1 LRSKVFSC
9 LALLVFSANFNL
21 FAQQVSS
28 DPSPAESSLERIPL
42 LFEPN
47 RGQAENSAQFVSR
60 GNGYTVFLATDK
72 TELVLPPTRDVK
84 GQGMKSELSVITLE
98 FLRANKR
105 VRLEAAD
112 LLPGKSNYFIGNGSS
127 NWIAGVPQ
135 YARINLKSIYP
146 GIDLVYYGNNGLLEY
161 DFVLSPGADP
171 GVLGLRVS
179 GADKI
184 SADVSGNLLLQAR
197 NGTVQLQKPTIYQE
211 TSGVRHIIEG
221 KFILR
226 ADNEV
231 GFIVYDYDRTK
242 PLVVDPVLSYSTLIG
257 ANNSTQVQGVAVD
270 PSGNVIIAGTTYATN
285 YPTVAAFQ
293 PTNHGTSNVFITKLN
308 PAGNV
313 ILYSTYLGGSGFDT
327 GRAIAVDS
335 AGNAYVTGSAN
346 SADFPT
352 TPGAFNTTCPGFC
365 NTSFVTKV
373 LADGALG
380 YSTFMGGVTGAWAI
394 AVDSAGAAY
403 ITGTAG
409 SGLPLVNAFQSAP
422 AGGFAQKLKPDG
434 TALDYSTYLGGGGDW
449 GRGIAVDTS
458 GSAYVVGSTS
468 ATNFPLKNAL
478 QSSLLYPLSNA
489 FITKFSPDGA
499 SLAFSTYLGGTS
511 PFNSSGD
518 VATGVAIDPLG
529 NIHITGT
536 SSSCEFPL
544 SLNAFNTDCGR
555 ISTDPEVF
563 VVTLNSAGSQ
573 IVSSTFLQSG
583 QGGSSPEIA
592 VDKSGNSYI
601 AGSTNSSN
609 YPVLNPV
616 ETLQQ
621 ALSNGF
627 VTELD
632 PSGKLLFSTYLGE
645 NSPGAPGYGA
655 QIAGVTV
662 DGKGGIYVAG
672 AGQADFPLLH
682 PIPNQVIQ
690 LQLFVAKIS
699 PGKSPQFS
707 LSPRVSPMLALRN
720 VSSVPLTI
728 SSIVPS
734 SNFTMGGNCGTSLAP
749 GGGCNLILIG
759 ADDKK
764 TSGTVTIT
772 SNAYTTPQKF
782 TISKSPSGD
791 SLGSLVSIFPTFVQ
805 FPSQFFGTTSAA
817 QRIVV
822 KNWGLPAAINS
833 ISIIQPAAFTETNN
847 CPALLN
853 TAASCTI
860 SVTYSAATGQD
871 RAQLVIVHD
880 PNQARDTVYLSGP
893 GSPSAIAA
901 STSAVEFGSQQVGVP
916 ALARIVN
923 LANTTPYPAVITG
936 LSASAAY
943 AQSNTCASALSPHK
957 ECRVS
962 VTFAPTGNQDAT
974 GTLTVSN
981 YGPGGPETIQ
991 LHATGI
997 QPGDLVLSPVSL
1009 SFSGYVGFKTGPDT
1023 VTVTNNTQSAV
1034 TINVNNI
1041 KASAPFSQTHTCSSS
1056 LAPASSCQIS
1066 VFFKATQPGAASGT
1080 LQVPFVGAG
1089 SPQTIAL
1096 TGTAQAAQTTVQFY
1110 PLSVQFGE
1118 QRVKT
1123 SSSQTTVGVENNGT
1137 TTVTLGSVSI
1147 QGSEFSIAQNNCGT
1161 TLARNTGCGLEV
1173 VFTPS
1178 AIGGRKG
1185 TMSVTAS
1192 DSSSPH
1198 TATLQGTGISNGIG
1212 TPSSSTLSFGTQ
1224 KVGTQSKPLQVTFTN
1239 TGTGTLTLKGIAISP
1254 QLFTQS
1260 NTCAS
1265 SLAAGA
1271 HCTVSVQFA
1280 PTLKGLLAGSLSIQD
1295 DGSVGQHSVAL
1306 SGIGQ

>member
-9 LALLVFSANFNL
+9 LVLLVFLANFSL

-184 SADVSGNLLLQAR
+184 RADVSGNLLLQAR

-211 TSGVRHIIEG
+211 TSGVRNIIEG

-313 ILYSTYLGGSGFDT
+313 ILYSTYLGGSAFDT

-352 TPGAFNTTCPGFC
+352 TPGAFDTTCPGFC

-373 LADGALG
+373 LPDGALG
-380 YSTFMGGVTGAWAI
+380 YSTFMGGVTGASAI
-394 AVDSAGAAY
+394 AVDLAGAAY
-403 ITGTAG
+403 ITGTAA

-458 GSAYVVGSTS
+458 GSAYVVGSTT
-468 ATNFPLKNAL
+468 ATNFPLKNPL
-478 QSSLLYPLSNA
+478 QASLLDYPLSNA
-489 FITKFSPDGA
+489 FITKFSPDGT

-511 PFNSSGD
+511 PFSFSYAGD
-518 VATGVAIDPLG
+518 VATSVAIDPLG

-544 SLNAFNTDCGR
+544 SLNAFSTDCVNTGY
-555 ISTDPEVF
+555 DQKVF
-563 VVTLNSAGSQ
+563 VVILNSAGSQ
-573 IVSSTFLQSG
+573 MLSSTFLQSG
-583 QGGSSPEIA
+583 QGGSAPGIA
-592 VDKSGNSYI
+592 VDKSGNSYV
-601 AGSTNSSN
+601 AGTTTSSN
-609 YPVLNPV
+609 YPVLNPI
-616 ETLQQ
+616 ETSQQ
-621 ALSNGF
+621 ASSNGF

-645 NSPGAPGYGA
+645 NSPGLPGYGA
-655 QIAGVTV
+655 DIAGVTV
-662 DGKGGIYVAG
+662 DSKGGIYIAG

-682 PIPNQVIQ
+682 PILNQVIQ
-690 LQLFVAKIS
+690 PQVFVAKIS

-707 LSPRVSPMLALRN
+707 LSPRMSPMLALRN

-728 SSIVPS
+728 SSLIPS
-734 SNFTMGGNCGTSLAP
+734 SNFTMGGDCGTSLAP
-749 GGGCNLILIG
+749 GRGCDLILIG

-782 TISKSPSGD
+782 TISKSPGGD
-791 SLGSLVSIFPTFVQ
+791 SLGLFVSIFPTFVQ
-805 FPSQFFGTTSAA
+805 FPPQFIGTTSAA

-822 KNWGLPAAINS
+822 KNLGLPAAINS
-833 ISIIQPAAFTETNN
+833 ISIIQPAAFTETND

-853 TAASCTI
+853 TAASCAI

-871 RAQLVIVHD
+871 AAQLAIVHD
-880 PNQARDTVYLSGP
+880 PNQTQDTVYLSGP
-893 GSPSAIAA
+893 GSASAIAA
-901 STSAVEFGSQQVGVP
+901 STGAVEFGSQQVGAP
-916 ALARIVN
+916 ALARIIN
-923 LANTTPYPAVITG
+923 LSNTTPYPAVITS
-936 LSASAAY
+936 LSASTAY
-943 AQSNTCASALSPHK
+943 AQTNTCTSALSPHK

-962 VTFAPTGNQDAT
+962 VTFAPTGNQDAP

-981 YGPGGPETIQ
+981 YGPGGPETIN

-997 QPGDLVLSPVSL
+997 QPGDLVLSPASL
-1009 SFSGYVGFKTGPDT
+1009 SFFGYVGFKSGPDT
-1023 VTVTNNTQSAV
+1023 VTVTNNTQSSV
-1034 TINVNNI
+1034 TINVGGI
-1041 KASAPFSQTHTCSSS
+1041 KASAPFSQTHTCTSS

-1089 SPQTIAL
+1089 SPQSIAL
-1096 TGTAQAAQTTVQFY
+1096 TGTAQTTVQFY

-1118 QRVKT
+1118 QPVKV
-1123 SSSQTTVGVENNGT
+1123 SSSQMTMFVENNGPT
-1137 TTVTLGSVSI
+1137 KVTLGSVSI
-1147 QGSEFSIAQNNCGT
+1147 QGSDFSIAQNNCGT
-1161 TLARNTGCGLEV
+1161 TLARNTGCILEV

-1178 AIGGRKG
+1178 ATGGRTG

-1212 TPSSSTLSFGTQ
+1212 TLSSSTLSFGTQ
-1224 KVGTQSKPLQVTFTN
+1224 KVGTQSKPQQVTFTN
-1239 TGTGTLTLKGIAISP
+1239 TGTGTLTLNSIAISP

-1260 NTCAS
+1260 KTCGS

-1271 HCTVSVQFA
+1271 HCTFSVQFA
-1280 PTLKGLLAGSLSIQD
+1280 PTLQGLLAGSLSIQD
-1295 DGSVGQHSVAL
+1295 DGSVGQHTVVL